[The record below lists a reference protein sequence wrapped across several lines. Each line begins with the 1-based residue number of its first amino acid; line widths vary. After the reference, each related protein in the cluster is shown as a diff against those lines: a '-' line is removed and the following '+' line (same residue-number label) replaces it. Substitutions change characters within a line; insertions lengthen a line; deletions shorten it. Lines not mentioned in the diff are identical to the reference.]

1 MNLDLVDKLVTGEVF
16 SSDRAF
22 RHLLFLCD
30 DLGSRFAG
38 TPQERRAAE
47 YIAEQ
52 LGEFGYEPV
61 IETFEFIG
69 WQRGTASLEVTSPFR
84 RELPALALPYS
95 PPADLTAKLVSVGE
109 GEAEDFARAGD
120 RLAGKIALCAAE
132 TTPAPG
138 RRASHRREKYRRAVE
153 AGAVGFIFWNQNPGQ
168 MIITGSLASDA
179 EAPIPGF
186 GISRESGLFLLRLLG
201 RGPVMVRLTGGGS
214 AVRLTSQNVAADL
227 PGRSDGLV
235 IVGAHYDGHDVAQ
248 GALDN
253 AAGTVVGLEIAR
265 ALRAALTEPLERTV
279 RFIFFGAEEV
289 GLVGSWRYAER
300 HRDELGRV
308 VFMLNLDTAAR
319 GRLGT
324 ECLVL
329 TGWPELV
336 SYFRD
341 LGRRL
346 GYEFGV
352 EDRFNTHSD
361 HFPFAVAGIPTA
373 TLTSNDRAEGLVGRG
388 WGHTPA
394 DTVDKVSPKA
404 LQGAAMVGARVVLA
418 IAAGQDLA
426 GLRRSP
432 AELEPS
438 LLEERLLDELRQKG
452 RFPLTVHQGE

>member
-1 MNLDLVDKLVTGEVF
+1 VNLGRIDKLVVGEIF
-16 SSDRAF
+16 SSNRGF
-22 RHLLFLCD
+22 EHLLFLCD
-30 DLGSRFAG
+30 ELGSRFAG
-38 TPQERRAAE
+38 SPQERRAAE

-52 LGEFGYEPV
+52 LEEFGYEPV
-61 IETFEFIG
+61 VETFEFLG
-69 WQRGTASLEVTSPFR
+69 WQRGGALLEILSPFR
-84 RELPALALPYS
+84 RELPALVLPYS
-95 PPADLTAKLVSVGE
+95 PPADLVAELVSVGQ
-109 GEAEDFARAGD
+109 GEAEDFALVGD
-120 RLAGKIALCAAE
+120 RLAGKVALCAAE

-138 RRASHRREKYRRAVE
+138 RRASHRRTKYRRAVE

-168 MIITGSLASDA
+168 VIITGSLASDA

-186 GISRESGLFLLRLLG
+186 GISRESGLFLLRMLE
-201 RGPVMVRLTGGGS
+201 RGPVTVRLKADGAT
-214 AVRLTSQNVAADL
+214 VRLTSQNVVVDL
-227 PGRSDGLV
+227 PGRSGELV
-235 IVGAHYDGHDVAQ
+235 IVGAHYDGHDISQ

-265 ALRAALTEPLERTV
+265 ALRAAVDAPLERTI

-289 GLVGSWRYAER
+289 GLVGSWRYVEAHRAEL
-300 HRDELGRV
+300 DRV

-324 ECLVL
+324 EYLVL

-336 SYFRD
+336 AYFRE

-373 TLTSNDRAEGLVGRG
+373 TLTSNERAEGLVGRG

-418 IAAGQDLA
+418 LAAGSDLA

-432 AELEPS
+432 AELEPF
-438 LLEERLLDELRQKG
+438 LLEERLLDELKERG
-452 RFPLTVHQGE
+452 RFPLKTLPGD

>member
-1 MNLDLVDKLVTGEVF
+1 MNLELVDKLVTGEVF
-16 SSDRAF
+16 SSDRAL

-38 TPQERRAAE
+38 SPQERRAAE

-61 IETFEFIG
+61 VETFEFIG
-69 WQRGTASLEVTSPFR
+69 WQRGAASLEVVSPFR
-84 RELPALALPYS
+84 RELPALVLPYS
-95 PPADLTAKLVSVGE
+95 QPADLTAELVPVGE
-109 GEAEDFARAGD
+109 GEAEDFARVGD

-168 MIITGSLASDA
+168 VVITGSLASDA
-179 EAPIPGF
+179 GAPIPGF
-186 GISRESGLFLLRLLG
+186 GISRESGLFLLRLLE
-201 RGPVMVRLTGGGS
+201 RGPVTVRLTGGGS
-214 AVRLTSQNVAADL
+214 TVRLTSQNVIADL
-227 PGRSDGLV
+227 PGRSEELI
-235 IVGAHYDGHDVAQ
+235 IVGAHYDGHDISQ

-265 ALRAALTEPLERTV
+265 ALRATVTEPLERTV

-336 SYFRD
+336 GYFRD
-341 LGRRL
+341 LSRRL
-346 GYEFGV
+346 GYDFGV

-373 TLTSNDRAEGLVGRG
+373 TLTSNDRADGLVGRG

-394 DTVDKVSPKA
+394 DTVDKVSPKS
-404 LQGAAMVGARVVLA
+404 LQGAAMVGARVVLSV
-418 IAAGQDLA
+418 AAGQELA

-432 AELEPS
+432 AELERF
-438 LLEERLLDELRQKG
+438 LLEERLLDELRQQG
-452 RFPLTVHQGE
+452 RFPLTV

>member
-69 WQRGTASLEVTSPFR
+69 WQRGTASLEVLSPLR

-95 PPADLTAKLVSVGE
+95 PPADLTAELVSVGE
-109 GEAEDFARAGD
+109 GEAEDFARVGD

-138 RRASHRREKYRRAVE
+138 RRASHRREKYRRAIE

-201 RGPVMVRLTGGGS
+201 RGPVTVRLTGGGH
-214 AVRLTSQNVAADL
+214 AVRLTSQNVVADL

-235 IVGAHYDGHDVAQ
+235 VVGAHYDGHDVAQ

-336 SYFRD
+336 GYFRD

-418 IAAGQDLA
+418 VAAGQDLA

-432 AELEPS
+432 AELEPF

>member
-1 MNLDLVDKLVTGEVF
+1 MNPELSDKLVIGEVF
-16 SSDRAF
+16 SSNRAVG
-22 RHLLFLCD
+22 HLLFLCD

-38 TPQERRAAE
+38 SPQERRAAE

-69 WQRGTASLEVTSPFR
+69 WQRGSAALEVISPLR
-84 RELPALALPYS
+84 RELPALGLPYS
-95 PPADLTAKLVSVGE
+95 PAADLTAELVSVGQ
-109 GEAEDFARAGD
+109 GEAEDFALVGD
-120 RLAGKIALCAAE
+120 RLAGKVALCAAE

-168 MIITGSLASDA
+168 VIITGSLSSDA
-179 EAPIPGF
+179 EAPIPGL
-186 GISRESGLFLLRLLG
+186 GISRESGLFLLRMLE
-201 RGPVMVRLTGGGS
+201 RGPVTVRLRTEGG
-214 AVRLTSQNVAADL
+214 AVRLTSQNVIADL
-227 PGRSDGLV
+227 PGRSDRLV
-235 IVGAHYDGHDVAQ
+235 VVGAHYDGHDISQ

-265 ALRAALTEPLERTV
+265 ALRAAAGGPLERTV

-289 GLVGSWRYAER
+289 GLVGSWRYVER
-300 HRDELGRV
+300 HRAELDRV

-336 SYFRD
+336 GYFRE

-418 IAAGQDLA
+418 LAAGQDLA

-432 AELEPS
+432 AELERF
-438 LLEERLLDELRQKG
+438 LLEERLLDELRERG
-452 RFPLTVHQGE
+452 RFPLTIREGD